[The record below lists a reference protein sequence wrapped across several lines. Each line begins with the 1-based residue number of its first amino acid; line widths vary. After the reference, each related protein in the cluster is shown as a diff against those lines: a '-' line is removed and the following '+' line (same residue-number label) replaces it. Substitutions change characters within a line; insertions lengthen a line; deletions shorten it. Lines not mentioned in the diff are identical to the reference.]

1 MIYSEFPEDLK
12 VSLPRSSNGHSALL
26 YPLSYVLIWTWP
38 QFRPSEVSD
47 MPVILGK
54 VVKEYP
60 SESKEAEVS
69 IILHHTGLHSAAH
82 KRNSVTVVVSLMA
95 KALIYL
101 RQ

>member
-1 MIYSEFPEDLK
+1 MCSDLDL
-12 VSLPRSSNGHSALL
+12 LP
-26 YPLSYVLIWTWP
+26 WP
-38 QFRPSEVSD
+38 QFRPSEVSY

-60 SESKEAEVS
+60 SENKEAEAS

-82 KRNSVTVVVSLMA
+82 KRNSTTVFVSLMA
-95 KALIYL
+95 KALTYL

>member
-1 MIYSEFPEDLK
+1 
-12 VSLPRSSNGHSALL
+12 
-26 YPLSYVLIWTWP
+26 
-38 QFRPSEVSD
+38 

-60 SESKEAEVS
+60 SENKEAEAS
-69 IILHHTGLHSAAH
+69 IILYHTGLHSAAH
-82 KRNSVTVVVSLMA
+82 KRNSTTVVVSLMA